1 MQKIKKVPVHSVYVV
16 DQQMHT
22 GALSYI
28 INYPHVF
35 GRSYDHHQGI
45 FTRILTKYNKPP
57 YCISKTTSYSYSFG
71 VNIP

>member
-1 MQKIKKVPVHSVYVV
+1 MQKIKKVPDHSVCAV

-28 INYPHVF
+28 INYPHV
-35 GRSYDHHQGI
+35 SVAVATI
-45 FTRILTKYNKPP
+45 ISVFTRILTQYNKPP
-57 YCISKTTSYSYSFG
+57 YCVSKTTSYCYSFG